1 MGMIRPEYYSD
12 EFGTLYLAAYKR
24 KWNPWITDA
33 MKRLERCEQKGSFKE
48 DIEKTITVIELC
60 KIEYKPSILH
70 KVKFLFKTPPNK
82 ISDQRGWN
90 FYVHNVCYALETGRY
105 DMAIKECRKYYFAVT
120 KNNL

>member
-1 MGMIRPEYYSD
+1 MIRPEYYKDDVCS
-12 EFGTLYLAAYKR
+12 LYLVAHERNWNAYQF
-24 KWNPWITDA
+24 DA
-33 MKRLERCEQKGSFKE
+33 MKRLERCEQKGSFKQ

-60 KIEYKPSILH
+60 KDEYKPSLLQ

-82 ISDQRGWN
+82 LSDERGWN